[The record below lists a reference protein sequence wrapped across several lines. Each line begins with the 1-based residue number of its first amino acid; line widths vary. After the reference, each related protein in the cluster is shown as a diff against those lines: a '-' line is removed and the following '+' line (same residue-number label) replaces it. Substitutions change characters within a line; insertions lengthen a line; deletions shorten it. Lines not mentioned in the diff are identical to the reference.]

1 MLLNPLVAQMLAEER
16 VKDALREVEQTRL
29 VREAQEAKAAN
40 HPASAGL
47 LVKMRD
53 LALRLATLSRVKP
66 DVELGESPA

>member
-1 MLLNPLVAQMLAEER
+1 MLLNPFRAQMLVEER
-16 VKDALREVEQTRL
+16 MKDALREAEQARL
-29 VREAQEAKAAN
+29 VRVAQEARAAN

-53 LALRLATLSRVKP
+53 LALRLASLSRVKA